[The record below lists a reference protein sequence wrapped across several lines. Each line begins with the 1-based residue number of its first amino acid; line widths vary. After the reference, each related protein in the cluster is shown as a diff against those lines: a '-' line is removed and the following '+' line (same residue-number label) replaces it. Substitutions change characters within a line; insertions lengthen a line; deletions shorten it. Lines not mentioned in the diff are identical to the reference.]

1 MSRYGWAK
9 GQIWGYC
16 AWAENSTRAEEQK
29 QEPQK
34 IETSGEPKIYEL
46 HIRIP
51 DDMRTVLQT
60 AAVLAHK
67 MGDIPKP
74 ELISLMNLYIAQGLA
89 IQKRK
94 WLNRM
99 GMTQK

>member
-1 MSRYGWAK
+1 MGTTLK
-9 GQIWGYC
+9 
-16 AWAENSTRAEEQK
+16 
-29 QEPQK
+29 
-34 IETSGEPKIYEL
+34 
-46 HIRIP
+46 
-51 DDMRTVLQT
+51 T

-74 ELISLMNLYIAQGLA
+74 ELVSLMNLYITWGLA

-99 GMTQK
+99 GMTQPK

>member
-1 MSRYGWAK
+1 MVYNK
-9 GQIWGYC
+9 GMM
-16 AWAENSTRAEEQK
+16 EEQQ

-34 IETSGEPKIYEL
+34 VEKSVEISGEPKTYDL
-46 HIRIP
+46 HISLQA
-51 DDMRTVLQT
+51 DMRPILQN
-60 AAVLAHK
+60 AAALAHK

-74 ELISLMNLYIAQGLA
+74 ELASLMNLYIAQGLA

-99 GMTQK
+99 GLTQPK

>member
-1 MSRYGWAK
+1 MMYNK
-9 GQIWGYC
+9 GMM
-16 AWAENSTRAEEQK
+16 EEQK

-34 IETSGEPKIYEL
+34 VEASVEGKVEPKDYDL
-46 HIRIP
+46 HIKVP
-51 DDMRTVLQT
+51 AEMRAILQT

-74 ELISLMNLYIAQGLA
+74 ELRSLMNLYIAQGLA

-99 GMTQK
+99 GMTQPK